1 MPKHPALGDFNEE
14 FGDELYII
22 EERPDDGFVDRSSFG
37 NPDGIEST
45 DDVLKKIRSDEK
57 YFIDKEAMIRARLF
71 DMVLADWDRHSD
83 QWRWARFDIT
93 KDSVV
98 YRPIPRDRDQAFS
111 NYDGAISDVLKALVP
126 VTRKFAEFSSSTK
139 DVKWLNLGGIKIDRT
154 FLQTATREDWTEQ
167 AKHLREQLTDE
178 VIREA
183 FTTLPKEVQGET
195 TEHIVEVLMQRR
207 DQIVDVAECYY
218 ERLASLVIMTAT
230 DKDDRI
236 ELVRYSDRTLISISR
251 IIDGEVESA
260 YKQREVFPDET
271 SEIWIY
277 ALDDDDQ
284 IVVSGDGKAVFTRI
298 IGGQNNDVYTISG
311 GKRVKVYDHLSKPNT
326 IKSQG
331 NARFRFTDLYANNH
345 YDHNRY
351 IDRVNSIIPLIGFNP
366 DDGLQIGVTDVYTVK
381 GFKQKP
387 FHSRHR
393 LRAGYYF
400 ATSGFD
406 IAYTGEFAQAVGS
419 WNAIIDVHLTS
430 ENFTRNFFGFG
441 NQSPNPDDELGL
453 DYNRVKTGSET
464 LRFGVAKNGFYG
476 SRFEAVAGLE
486 RIEVDETAD
495 RFISEEFMG
504 GPEVFQRTLFAN
516 LEVNYQYNAIDNAA
530 SPTRGM
536 YFRIKS
542 GVRTNLERANRTYGY
557 IHPALQFFN
566 ALNPTRTLVL
576 RTAVE
581 GQFNLGRNY
590 EFYQAAVLGANT
602 GLRGFRTERFSG
614 DSALGF
620 SGDLRYR
627 MARFKTGLLPLE
639 LGVFTGGDVGRVWF
653 HQEDT
658 NNWHG
663 DYGLGFWLSAADTVA
678 GQLGLFNSNE
688 GLRVTIGIGFDI

>member
-1 MPKHPALGDFNEE
+1 
-14 FGDELYII
+14 
-22 EERPDDGFVDRSSFG
+22 
-37 NPDGIEST
+37 
-45 DDVLKKIRSDEK
+45 
-57 YFIDKEAMIRARLF
+57 
-71 DMVLADWDRHSD
+71 
-83 QWRWARFDIT
+83 
-93 KDSVV
+93 
-98 YRPIPRDRDQAFS
+98 
-111 NYDGAISDVLKALVP
+111 
-126 VTRKFAEFSSSTK
+126 
-139 DVKWLNLGGIKIDRT
+139 
-154 FLQTATREDWTEQ
+154 
-167 AKHLREQLTDE
+167 
-178 VIREA
+178 
-183 FTTLPKEVQGET
+183 
-195 TEHIVEVLMQRR
+195 
-207 DQIVDVAECYY
+207 
-218 ERLASLVIMTAT
+218 
-230 DKDDRI
+230 
-236 ELVRYSDRTLISISR
+236 
-251 IIDGEVESA
+251 
-260 YKQREVFPDET
+260 
-271 SEIWIY
+271 
-277 ALDDDDQ
+277 
-284 IVVSGDGKAVFTRI
+284 
-298 IGGQNNDVYTISG
+298 
-311 GKRVKVYDHLSKPNT
+311 
-326 IKSQG
+326 
-331 NARFRFTDLYANNH
+331 
-345 YDHNRY
+345 
-351 IDRVNSIIPLIGFNP
+351 
-366 DDGLQIGVTDVYTVK
+366 
-381 GFKQKP
+381 
-387 FHSRHR
+387 
-393 LRAGYYF
+393 
-400 ATSGFD
+400 
-406 IAYTGEFAQAVGS
+406 
-419 WNAIIDVHLTS
+419 
-430 ENFTRNFFGFG
+430 
-441 NQSPNPDDELGL
+441 
-453 DYNRVKTGSET
+453 
-464 LRFGVAKNGFYG
+464 
-476 SRFEAVAGLE
+476 LE